1 VTPLYPQKLALT
13 SPTGGG
19 RFVGIVRSRTKAT
32 EFRHQCMSFS
42 LFRKTRVSL
51 TPFYEE
57 YGETGLELSLLG
69 HFISNCI
76 LYVRFASI
84 SCIM

>member
-1 VTPLYPQKLALT
+1 
-13 SPTGGG
+13 
-19 RFVGIVRSRTKAT
+19 
-32 EFRHQCMSFS
+32 MSFS

-69 HFISNCI
+69 HFLLNCI
-76 LYVRFASI
+76 LYAPFANI
-84 SCIM
+84 SCILYVMLMYLFY